1 MGCTILLLWRLNGAQ
16 FVQLRVTVCSPW
28 LSSKLMSVPLTFTL
42 ELMSPSP
49 SDVSLVYARGRGLC
63 LSCVEGV
70 HLVFSRM
77 YRSSSWHLFSSI
89 VASGPGEI
97 GPDDCAS
104 LYHTLLI
111 FFNGV
116 VGDLLDLRVCGPDL
130 MIMSCQLAGLL
141 IMITMRL
148 SFSGF
153 VTSTL
158 VIFCGS
164 TPHLILIKLSKVLVE
179 ELCPDRVHDPGHP
192 GFQMAFL
199 LLILS
204 CMVSIQ

>member
-1 MGCTILLLWRLNGAQ
+1 M
-16 FVQLRVTVCSPW
+16 
-28 LSSKLMSVPLTFTL
+28 L
-42 ELMSPSP
+42 ELCRECS
-49 SDVSLVYARGRGLC
+49 
-63 LSCVEGV
+63 SCVFSNVPISGTFSV
-70 HLVFSRM
+70 VFT
-77 YRSSSWHLFSSI
+77 

-116 VGDLLDLRVCGPDL
+116 VGDLLDLGVCGPDL

-158 VIFCGS
+158 VIFCWS

-199 LLILS
+199 LLVLS
-204 CMVSIQ
+204 CMVSIRWIASGLIPSCNHHINIFQERLGLPRNLPCLSRGNTNNNLS